1 MGNSE
6 KSEGEIKNGQSREN
20 RRATQEWAIQR
31 KPKGQSRIGNPEK
44 INGQSRKV
52 NPEKTDGA
60 IKNGKSREN
69 RMGNQEWEIQR
80 KPKGQSRMGNPE
92 KTEWAI
98 QRKPMGQSRLGNP
111 EMLARVCTQSTGR
124 TQTKQKTQHR
134 KLKR

>member
-1 MGNSE
+1 M
-6 KSEGEIKNGQSREN
+6 
-20 RRATQEWAIQR
+20 
-31 KPKGQSRIGNPEK
+31 GNPEK
-44 INGQSRKV
+44 T
-52 NPEKTDGA
+52 EWT

-69 RMGNQEWEIQR
+69 RKGNQELSIQR
-80 KPKGQSRMGNPE
+80 NPKGKSRMGNPE
-92 KTEWAI
+92 KTEGAIKNCQSRENRRSNQEWAI